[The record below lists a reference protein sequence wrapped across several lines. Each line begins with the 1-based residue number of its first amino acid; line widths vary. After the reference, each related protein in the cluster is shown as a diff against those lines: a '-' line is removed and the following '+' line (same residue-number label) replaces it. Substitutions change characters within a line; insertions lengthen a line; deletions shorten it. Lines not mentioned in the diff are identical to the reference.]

1 MFKYKDL
8 INLFLDY
15 LFHWRYNE
23 YVNKYSHKGGI
34 MHTKVDMGELSLF
47 FKVFSDETRLK
58 ILGTLLD
65 SDKCVCEIADI
76 IGVSSS
82 AVSHQ
87 LKLLRALNLVKTN
100 KCGQN
105 VTYGVSDE
113 HIKFILEY
121 GIEHINER

>member
-1 MFKYKDL
+1 
-8 INLFLDY
+8 
-15 LFHWRYNE
+15 
-23 YVNKYSHKGGI
+23 
-34 MHTKVDMGELSLF
+34 MHTKINIRELSMF

-65 SDKCVCEIADI
+65 SDKCVCEIANAI
-76 IGVSSS
+76 NISPS

-87 LKLLRALNLVKTN
+87 LKLLRTLNLVKTN
-100 KCGQN
+100 KNGQN

-113 HIKFILEY
+113 HIKIILEY

>member
-1 MFKYKDL
+1 
-8 INLFLDY
+8 
-15 LFHWRYNE
+15 
-23 YVNKYSHKGGI
+23 
-34 MHTKVDMGELSLF
+34 MHTKINIRELSMF

-65 SDKCVCEIADI
+65 SDKCVCEIASAI
-76 IGVSSS
+76 NISPS

-87 LKLLRALNLVKTN
+87 LKLLRTLNLVKTN
-100 KCGQN
+100 KNGQN

-113 HIKFILEY
+113 HIKIILEY